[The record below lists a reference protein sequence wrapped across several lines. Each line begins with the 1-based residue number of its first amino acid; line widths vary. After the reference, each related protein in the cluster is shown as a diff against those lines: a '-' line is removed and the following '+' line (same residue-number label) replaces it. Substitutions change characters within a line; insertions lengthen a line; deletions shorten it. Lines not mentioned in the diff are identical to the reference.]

1 MSDASSKQ
9 TLMALLALDA
19 DDSVAADG
27 PVASTGS
34 AAEPQ
39 PLPTLDQRTDM
50 YLRAVYGPDHP
61 VSAELRAAVRTRLIE
76 AMSDDL
82 ADESIGPAP
91 AAPFDPATPQTHRS
105 EGFAKSTT
113 KSTARSPAS
122 ASAGLAQ
129 LWNALLQSC
138 QDLLQPAFT
147 TRGLR
152 MAAVPL
158 VALLIAGSVWTTGWI
173 NPSGDGLGTQ
183 GPPSL
188 NDGGGASPGT
198 RSRSLNAGPNDLQA
212 EQNLR
217 RDIAATE
224 AKLGPSHPTLAQK
237 LVDLASL
244 LRSEG
249 RYTEAEALCT
259 RALAIEQEALGPRDP
274 VTIRTIK
281 ELAMI
286 YRAQGRTK
294 EADDLLARIGPP

>member
-1 MSDASSKQ
+1 M
-9 TLMALLALDA
+9 TLLALEA

-34 AAEPQ
+34 AAQPQ
-39 PLPTLDQRTDM
+39 PLPTLEQRTDM

-61 VSAELRAAVRTRLIE
+61 VSAELRAAVRARLID
-76 AMSDDL
+76 AMADDL
-82 ADESIGPAP
+82 ADESIGPAA
-91 AAPFDPATPQTHRS
+91 AAPVDPGVVQPHRS
-105 EGFAKSTT
+105 ETAAR
-113 KSTARSPAS
+113 STAS
-122 ASAGLAQ
+122 AGSGLAQ
-129 LWNALLQSC
+129 LVEALLQRC
-138 QDLLQPAFT
+138 QDFLQPAFT
-147 TRGLR
+147 MRGMG

-173 NPSGDGLGTQ
+173 NPGGDGTGDQGT
-183 GPPSL
+183 PSV
-188 NDGGGASPGT
+188 NDGGEASPAAHN
-198 RSRSLNAGPNDLQA
+198 RSLNGQVSNVQA

-224 AKLGPSHPTLAQK
+224 ATLGSSHPAVARK

-244 LRSEG
+244 LRSER
-249 RYTEAEALCT
+249 RYVEAEALCT
-259 RALAIEQEALGPRDP
+259 RALAIEQQALSPKDP
-274 VTIRTIK
+274 ELIRTTK

>member
-27 PVASTGS
+27 AAASTAS
-34 AAEPQ
+34 DAEPQ
-39 PLPTLDQRTDM
+39 QLPTLDQRADM

-61 VSAELRAAVRTRLIE
+61 VSAELRAAARARLID
-76 AMSDDL
+76 AMADDL
-82 ADESIGPAP
+82 ADESIGPATAAPVDP
-91 AAPFDPATPQTHRS
+91 AALQTYHS
-105 EGFAKSTT
+105 EGVAQS
-113 KSTARSPAS
+113 AASPA
-122 ASAGLAQ
+122 AGLAQ
-129 LWNALLQSC
+129 FWDALLQRC
-138 QDLLQPAFT
+138 RDFLQPAFA

-173 NPSGDGLGTQ
+173 NPAGDGSGDQ
-183 GPPSL
+183 GGQSV
-188 NDGGGASPGT
+188 NGGGETSPAVHN
-198 RSRSLNAGPNDLQA
+198 RSLNTQQSDVQA

-224 AKLGPSHPTLAQK
+224 ATLGPSHPAVARK

-244 LRSEG
+244 LRSER
-249 RYTEAEALCT
+249 RYAEAEALCT
-259 RALAIEQEALGPRDP
+259 RALAIEQQALSPKDP
-274 VTIRTIK
+274 ELIRTIK

-294 EADDLLARIGPP
+294 EADDLLARVGPP

>member
-1 MSDASSKQ
+1 MSEASSKQ

-19 DDSVAADG
+19 DDSVSADG
-27 PVASTGS
+27 AVASNGS
-34 AAEPQ
+34 DAVRQ
-39 PLPTLDQRTDM
+39 LPSLDQRTDM

-61 VSAELRAAVRTRLIE
+61 VSAELRATVRARLLE
-76 AMSDDL
+76 AMADDL
-82 ADESIGPAP
+82 ADENIGPA
-91 AAPFDPATPQTHRS
+91 ASAPVDPAGAQIHRRES
-105 EGFAKSTT
+105 AAQST
-113 KSTARSPAS
+113 
-122 ASAGLAQ
+122 ASAGNGLAR
-129 LWNALLQSC
+129 LVETLLQRC

-147 TRGLR
+147 TRGLG

-173 NPSGDGLGTQ
+173 NPGGDGLGDQ
-183 GPPSL
+183 GAQSI
-188 NDGGGASPGT
+188 NDGGGTSPTT
-198 RSRSLNAGPNDLQA
+198 RNRSLNGQLSDVQA

-224 AKLGPSHPTLAQK
+224 ATLGPSHPAVARK

-244 LRSEG
+244 LRSER
-249 RYTEAEALCT
+249 RYAEAEALCT
-259 RALAIEQEALGPRDP
+259 RALAIEQQALGAKDP
-274 VTIRTIK
+274 ELIRTIK

>member
-1 MSDASSKQ
+1 
-9 TLMALLALDA
+9 MALLALDA

-27 PVASTGS
+27 PGASTGS

-39 PLPTLDQRTDM
+39 QLPTLDQRTDM

-61 VSAELRAAVRTRLIE
+61 VSAELRTAVRRRLIE

-82 ADESIGPAP
+82 ADESIGPA
-91 AAPFDPATPQTHRS
+91 AAAAFDPATPQTHRS
-105 EGFAKSTT
+105 EGFAQPTAQ
-113 KSTARSPAS
+113 STAS
-122 ASAGLAQ
+122 AAAGLAQ

-147 TRGLR
+147 TRGLQ

-173 NPSGDGLGTQ
+173 NPGGDGIGTQ

-188 NDGGGASPGT
+188 NDGGEASPGA
-198 RSRSLNAGPNDLQA
+198 RSRSLNAGPTDLQA

-224 AKLGPSHPTLAQK
+224 AKLGPSHPMLAQK